1 MSNIKKSIYFY
12 KDWSDE
18 NESEFYSEEN
28 NGSVNENS
36 KKSSANLTNEE
47 CIEKEK
53 SIENSVHLEYNN
65 TCKNSGDSIFY
76 DVKNSQENKHSSF
89 ENEKIKLSK
98 KSFYS
103 IYDDTDENEDS
114 DYQILKNN
122 RKENMLSFSNK
133 KRTDIYEKEG
143 FINETSLYNND
154 NMLYEHN
161 NFNNIDNKINNN
173 INNNNNN
180 NNIYSNNFMHIYDTE
195 ALYSDNTEK
204 EKYDSDDSHKYT
216 SSNNLTEK
224 IKRNIII
231 KNVLKKINTLINHFK
246 MYKSQIN
253 FSYIGIFTI
262 LKKYLYIIKNNKMIF
277 LKKKRYTKKMHLC
290 KNKDMKK
297 KFCRVKTFYC
307 LKRKFLYNVDIK
319 FLIKEKHFL
328 KYLYLCTL
336 KKKIQ
341 AHYKKEK
348 RKTEKVL
355 NKLIKYII
363 NNEIKKKGKNKIN
376 KSTSYHDISNIKN
389 GKYNMDRKIKTYIFK
404 NKRSLL
410 NYKFYHSND
419 YSVKKYLIDFF
430 GNINKSHDHKN
441 SDETYVENTNIYN
454 NSFDKDITNICTMDK
469 ENIGTFY
476 GDKTDENGK
485 NCVND
490 ENYEEIKN
498 DENYEEVKSDENYEE
513 VKNDENYEEVKNDEN
528 YEEVKSDE
536 NYEEVK
542 NDENYEEVK
551 NDVNYEE
558 VKSDENYEEVK
569 NDENNEEVKNDVN
582 YEEVKNDVNYEEV
595 KSDEN
600 NENYGQI
607 KNNVN
612 DANKTYENINNI
624 EKEKTN
630 ELVHNDEIYTT
641 YIKDETKLMNS
652 QSFATSQDMDN
663 SIKENNNYKNCYDI
677 GNNTNSMD
685 NLSVCKEHVNDMKR
699 EHDIH
704 NDINNEDKN
713 DDTYEDKYYNSIS
726 YIHESV
732 QHISYDNEIQK
743 SYSDEIIPSNSV
755 EIISNHGDAIV
766 PKRGNEIISN
776 HGDQIIPN
784 CGDEIISNHGD
795 QIIPNHGDENLSSDY
810 DQKSLNYHSSKSYI
824 SDTEEN
830 IHYEENIKDTNNYNS
845 EGCLSYDKNS
855 SKYDNSESYIN
866 NNVEKNDDQYD
877 EKGSIQY
884 NTNSYDK
891 SYSYYS
897 DSVQNDIY
905 SYKRKCSDDNNN
917 NMNYSKDSIGIIKSI
932 TSANSEEKKEM
943 KYNKNTTYSYDYY
956 DYNNNDVHSS
966 YYLYDQDKVDEISQK
981 NKITTRTGSFITNKS
996 VYQYEK
1002 YKKDQPSTN
1011 VVIPSK
1017 IYNTNFNDI
1026 ENKMEKEIRK
1036 SFEQFFNIP
1045 IQYNDIKKYEE
1056 IKHIND
1062 NEYMKQTKE
1071 EIKNFDNKDG
1081 INIINKSDYT
1091 LSMQNIMNIN
1101 EEENIPLNQNMKV
1114 ESISNSFQSDENI
1127 TSNNNINTNKEEI
1140 EDKTNKY
1147 NNNIY
1152 KNIKNNPNND
1162 DHDVHLN
1169 EEDIIIEKHDDT
1181 TNMIR
1186 KQEQIYKIYSRL
1198 QNRILNDFKKGCL
1211 KKMKK
1216 IFNKKCKKIEKDISQ
1231 NIQSVVQNYNLDDI
1245 NCSEFVNI
1253 YKKKSKKKKKTKN
1266 VKSKKWADN
1275 VHVLKDE
1282 QSVKNTDDHENKLT
1296 DRFNETDKINNSD
1309 KNIMNNNTCYDKK
1322 CDIIDN
1328 YTYNVVQYDDDTY
1341 KIYNPSDMYPYYYV
1355 TKREEATYKNSYYY
1369 NVYNYEHSKDKYV
1382 EKDLINYVYLNKGNV
1397 YKNVEKDEKNQNKE
1411 CDHGN
1416 TEIKLNIYQRKGSS
1430 DSNSKENIDMNNLEC
1445 TSFYFTKN
1453 DLKNKN
1459 KLFDL
1464 LKNIDKKK
1472 NLRDV
1477 IFKIFT
1483 VINSKMFNGD
1493 MINEKENFKN
1503 NEIMKYIKTKN
1514 VFNKITSYKNNR
1526 NGENKQK
1533 KMKKKL
1539 HGFFIRN
1546 KLKYDNNNN
1555 NNNNIS
1561 YNNNIG
1567 KNKNNIQKIS
1577 KQKKINKIFY
1587 PTNIY
1592 KKMYQK
1598 IKEHNK
1604 NKEGNHK
1611 IIDTYNMK
1619 YKLINVPN
1627 KDIYFHKNEN
1637 NNMGVKKTLPVYIY
1651 RMMMKQKNKYIPI
1664 KKFNYSYL
1672 FIEKKKK
1679 NYNSSKRNNKILPY
1693 YYFSDLN
1700 NMSQKMKQILYYK
1713 PIVTNKKSIY
1723 NEHIPNWEYNKN
1735 TYITNNMINIHKNSN
1750 NNNMYYISSNFDGNS
1765 MFFDGNNTCM
1775 YYHSKDYISKEDIHA
1790 KCLMDDCSEYYCS
1803 LDMEKR
1809 TNDNFD
1815 NHKTILNDNKQKYI
1829 IEKEDAHRVLLNE
1842 GTHIDVDLKE
1852 KLNENKEESN
1862 TVCVD
1867 DNIKDTYIVNENNE
1881 LVKMYNH
1888 DSNLQII
1895 PSTGNK
1901 NINDKIFSYAI
1912 RQYYYNLN
1920 KCILCDKENSKKSY
1934 PSIYHNNNN
1943 NNTNMV
1949 AENTHQYKGDR
1960 RNNFNIQDNKIIK
1973 FDGDNNYK
1981 YNTVSNYY
1989 INDDSLS
1996 KGIKKTTLKKSNNI
2010 QKKNIITNNN
2020 KTNNR
2025 NNSNINYSCN
2035 SVIQVKNNIINV
2047 KPQKQK
2053 QNDNKEIYN
2062 FSITNENVIP
2072 SYYTNLVNKY
2082 KKDIGKCI
2090 LKNIYN
2096 GNEYIKN
2103 SNIKY
2108 TCMNN
2113 TYMNKIYPKKKNI
2126 YTNKTYMMQNKNMN
2140 QVYQNEYDKPN
2151 VTKYQLKVKKITFN
2165 STNQSKQINN
2175 TNFNNLDLYNNKNY
2189 DYFYY
2194 NKNYDLKNSIKL
2206 KNNNIESFQICS
2218 INSPIND
2225 KATNTNYKHNVE
2237 NICIFKDF

>member
-28 NGSVNENS
+28 SGSVNENS
-36 KKSSANLTNEE
+36 KISSANLTNEE

-114 DYQILKNN
+114 DYHILKNN
-122 RKENMLSFSNK
+122 RKENMLSFCNK
-133 KRTDIYEKEG
+133 KRMDIYEKEG
-143 FINETSLYNND
+143 FINETPLYNND

-161 NFNNIDNKINNN
+161 NLNN
-173 INNNNNN
+173 INNQINNNFNNN

-216 SSNNLTEK
+216 SSNNLTKK

-231 KNVLKKINTLINHFK
+231 KNVLKKINTLINSFK
-246 MYKSQIN
+246 IYKSQIN

-363 NNEIKKKGKNKIN
+363 NNEIKKKAKNKIN
-376 KSTSYHDISNIKN
+376 KSISYHDISDIKN

-430 GNINKSHDHKN
+430 GNMNKSDDNKN
-441 SDETYVENTNIYN
+441 SDETYVENTNICN

-469 ENIGTFY
+469 ENICAFY
-476 GDKTDENGK
+476 EDKTDENGK

-490 ENYEEIKN
+490 EN
-498 DENYEEVKSDENYEE
+498 DENY
-513 VKNDENYEEVKNDEN
+513 
-528 YEEVKSDE
+528 
-536 NYEEVK
+536 
-542 NDENYEEVK
+542 
-551 NDVNYEE
+551 
-558 VKSDENYEEVK
+558 
-569 NDENNEEVKNDVN
+569 EEVKNDVN

-595 KSDEN
+595 KNDENDEEVKSNENDEEVKNDENYEEVKSDEN
-600 NENYGQI
+600 DEEVKNDENYEEVKSDENYGDV
-607 KNNVN
+607 KNDVNYEDVKNDENDEEVKNDENDEEVKNDVN
-612 DANKTYENINNI
+612 DENATNDENKTYEKINNI

-677 GNNTNSMD
+677 DNNTNSMD
-685 NLSVCKEHVNDMKR
+685 NLSVCKEHFNDMKR

-713 DDTYEDKYYNSIS
+713 EDTYEDKYYNSIS
-726 YIHESV
+726 YIDESV
-732 QHISYDNEIQK
+732 QNISYDNEIKK
-743 SYSDEIIPSNSV
+743 SYSDEII
-755 EIISNHGDAIV
+755 SNH
-766 PKRGNEIISN
+766 GNEIIPIC
-776 HGDQIIPN
+776 GDQIIPN
-784 CGDEIISNHGD
+784 CGD
-795 QIIPNHGDENLSSDY
+795 QIIPSNNDENLSSDY

-830 IHYEENIKDTNNYNS
+830 IHYEENIKDTNNYSS

-866 NNVEKNDDQYD
+866 NNVEKSDDRCD

-897 DSVQNDIY
+897 DSVQNDIN
-905 SYKRKCSDDNNN
+905 SYKSKCSDNNNNNN

-932 TSANSEEKKEM
+932 TSSNSEEKKEIT
-943 KYNKNTTYSYDYY
+943 YNKNTTYSYDYN
-956 DYNNNDVHSS
+956 DYNNNNVHSS

-981 NKITTRTGSFITNKS
+981 NKITTKTGSFITNKS

-1011 VVIPSK
+1011 VIIPSK

-1026 ENKMEKEIRK
+1026 ENKLEKEIRK

-1045 IQYNDIKKYEE
+1045 IQYNDFKKHEE

-1101 EEENIPLNQNMKV
+1101 EEGNIPLNQNVKV

-1162 DHDVHLN
+1162 DQDVHLN

-1231 NIQSVVQNYNLDDI
+1231 NIQNVVQNYNLDDI

-1253 YKKKSKKKKKTKN
+1253 YKKKSKKKKKKKN

-1275 VHVLKDE
+1275 VQLLKDE
-1282 QSVKNTDDHENKLT
+1282 QSVKNIDDHENKLT

-1341 KIYNPSDMYPYYYV
+1341 KIYNSSNMYPYYYV
-1355 TKREEATYKNSYYY
+1355 TKNEEDTYKNSYYY
-1369 NVYNYEHSKDKYV
+1369 NVYNYENFNKPDKEHAKDKYG

-1397 YKNVEKDEKNQNKE
+1397 YTNVEKDEKNKNKE

-1416 TEIKLNIYQRKGSS
+1416 TEIKLNIYQRKESS

-1453 DLKNKN
+1453 DLQNKN

-1483 VINSKMFNGD
+1483 VINSKVFSGD
-1493 MINEKENFKN
+1493 MINEKRNFKN

-1539 HGFFIRN
+1539 HGFFKRN
-1546 KLKYDNNNN
+1546 KLNYNN

-1604 NKEGNHK
+1604 NKEGNHT

-1619 YKLINVPN
+1619 YKLINEPN

-1679 NYNSSKRNNKILPY
+1679 NYNSSTRNNKILPY

-1735 TYITNNMINIHKNSN
+1735 TYVTNNMINIHKNTN
-1750 NNNMYYISSNFDGNS
+1750 NNDMYYINTNVDGNS
-1765 MFFDGNNTCM
+1765 MFFDDNNTCM
-1775 YYHSKDYISKEDIHA
+1775 YYHSKDYISKEDINA

-1803 LDMEKR
+1803 LDMAER

-1815 NHKTILNDNKQKYI
+1815 NHKTMLNDNKQKYI
-1829 IEKEDAHRVLLNE
+1829 IEKEDAHKVLLNE
-1842 GTHIDVDLKE
+1842 GTNIDVDLKE
-1852 KLNENKEESN
+1852 KINENKEESN

-1888 DSNLQII
+1888 NSNLQII
-1895 PSTGNK
+1895 PSTGKK

-1949 AENTHQYKGDR
+1949 AQNTHQYKGDR

-1981 YNTVSNYY
+1981 YNTVNNYY

-1996 KGIKKTTLKKSNNI
+1996 KGIKKTTLKK
-2010 QKKNIITNNN
+2010 NIITNNN
-2020 KTNNR
+2020 ITNNR

-2047 KPQKQK
+2047 EAQKQK

-2113 TYMNKIYPKKKNI
+2113 TYMNKIYSKKKNI
-2126 YTNKTYMMQNKNMN
+2126 YTNKTYMMQNKNIN

-2165 STNQSKQINN
+2165 SKNQNKQINN

-2225 KATNTNYKHNVE
+2225 KVTNTNYKHNVE